1 MLLSYSRDFFLQS
14 ILCTVCFGLCLLVFP
29 FPLVNLKVEFLNL
42 LSQFA
47 LVLLGRVDIF
57 LELVFELFAGGLEI
71 GKIGL

>member
-1 MLLSYSRDFFLQS
+1 MLLSYSRDFLLQS

-29 FPLVNLKVEFLNL
+29 FPLVDLKIEFLDL

-47 LVLLGRVDIF
+47 LVLLSCVDIF
-57 LELVFELFAGGLEI
+57 LELVFELFTGGLEI

>member
-1 MLLSYSRDFFLQS
+1 MLLSYSRDFLLQS
-14 ILCTVCFGLCLLVFP
+14 ILCTVCFGLCLFVFP
-29 FPLVNLKVEFLNL
+29 HL

-47 LVLLGRVDIF
+47 LVLLGRVDIL

>member
-1 MLLSYSRDFFLQS
+1 
-14 ILCTVCFGLCLLVFP
+14 VFP